1 MFYVFYEQYL
11 TITDETIVNLLL
23 CIMSGRLL
31 IFNLLNTE
39 KLDYYR
45 YYGIFDSHRS
55 GANLQKGSISVRIGQ
70 KTHEYDRGPC
80 YLAKFGPKTEKRTFS
95 TKITK
100 ITKCCIFIIQN
111 SGNLALLDY

>member
-45 YYGIFDSHRS
+45 YYGIF
-55 GANLQKGSISVRIGQ
+55 LQKGSISVRIGQ

-100 ITKCCIFIIQN
+100 ITKCCFFIMKTQGIWHF
-111 SGNLALLDY
+111 